1 VKKKTPEAPQIM
13 KRSERGVLD
22 KALSQ
27 TVNAGEDAEAA
38 LRRLYSVGKLS
49 EMSDQNVRNLLGR
62 ASELTGHLGLEKHGL
77 SDADPDVVKKLLQ
90 KEYGYIED
98 VIPAV
103 ITDSDPES
111 FIKKIKRAQK
121 LGYITE
127 DVLPELMEGN
137 AAGMQIPAIDKSTG
151 IYAPKAILVGPD
163 GSPLKRA
170 GVGMHEMQHP
180 LDDLL
185 GATESRPYDMG
196 NVANIR
202 KTSDNPFDA
211 LKAYTKDHH
220 PGSDVFELD
229 KANQILKGG
238 QDFDA
243 TQQAQLRARALQ
255 GLTNRFGEGY
265 TKTRSVASPFGAMAA
280 MLGDIYRPEELP
292 KANPVAQKQ
301 IADAYAAMKHDPTNP
316 EVRRAY
322 EALTSE
328 IEQQYDDLVTNKGL
342 KVSKITGDNPYKS
355 SKDLVND
362 VRVNNRM
369 SYFPTESGYGSA
381 EGGSGSDHPLLKPSK
396 YLDVDGKPMPA
407 NDLFRIVHDYYGH
420 VEGDNKFGATG
431 EERAFQQ
438 HKKMLSPEAQK
449 ALASETRGQN
459 SWVNYGPFGEENR
472 KNPANTTYA
481 EQKAGLL
488 PPQMTESLDKIENPR
503 LHALEKLSKVTSKIA
518 APLGVLAG
526 VSGSLADVKE
536 GKYNTAGTRMITN
549 MAPMGIGDLSD
560 KLMESAE
567 LRDTSPELFDE
578 TYRQTLIN
586 IGKRRMREGR
596 SPIVET
602 ISGRKVDTSAMD
614 ADDEVNKRNAL
625 LREKFGT

>member
-1 VKKKTPEAPQIM
+1 MRDRRKNIEEFIKSLRISGDAPNLGIDSSGFNQQLLNARNLSEEALAHQVLKNTGIPIPSEGASLLRKEDFINQILAERYPEFQGDPDFAFSDALEKGNAGEYDPTTGSVRASTKQGNKSIRELLALGLHEGGHKYDDKVLKYSAP
-13 KRSERGVLD
+13 KSLLTGVNQSQGQLDFD
-22 KALSQ
+22 KAL
-27 TVNAGEDAEAA
+27 TNF
-38 LRRLYSVGKLS
+38 
-49 EMSDQNVRNLLGR
+49 
-62 ASELTGHLGLEKHGL
+62 
-77 SDADPDVVKKLLQ
+77 
-90 KEYGYIED
+90 
-98 VIPAV
+98 
-103 ITDSDPES
+103 TDSNTDPGAINLYETAAKGHHAKIPKLREGS
-111 FIKKIKRAQK
+111 F
-121 LGYITE
+121 G
-127 DVLPELMEGN
+127 
-137 AAGMQIPAIDKSTG
+137 
-151 IYAPKAILVGPD
+151 
-163 GSPLKRA
+163 
-170 GVGMHEMQHP
+170 
-180 LDDLL
+180 L
-185 GATESRPYDMG
+185 GALKSMLETG
-196 NVANIR
+196 NF
-202 KTSDNPFDA
+202 K
-211 LKAYTKDHH
+211 
-220 PGSDVFELD
+220 
-229 KANQILKGG
+229 
-238 QDFDA
+238 
-243 TQQAQLRARALQ
+243 
-255 GLTNRFGEGY
+255 
-265 TKTRSVASPFGAMAA
+265 SVASPFGAMAA

-316 EVRRAY
+316 EVRKAY